1 VKIMT
6 FTQVVTAGR
15 SAVLAL
21 VACAAGSAA
30 AEWTIVVDS
39 GPFPTAQAAA
49 GVEEQV
55 NWLDADRADDT
66 ACTQCFAAMELQR
79 YLRRMIGRSNDFAVV
94 GHAQLP
100 ASGDLVLVGQPTA
113 ATRGLF
119 DALGVGAERLSTLG
133 PEGYSLKS
141 AVTKGRRV
149 VVVAGAECVGTLY
162 GAYDLLYRL
171 GCRWFAPGNL
181 GEDVPHVDAIPDLDV
196 TERPS
201 FVTRGFLAWENRG
214 DADFLLWMA
223 RNRLDYWTLAQEP
236 HSLMH
241 KLGLRM
247 VCGRHHAEDEF
258 IGPYKAYSYDHARF
272 TGDEGRPRDP
282 YPPSPEYQG
291 DANNDGQLSYFEAH
305 PEWYSIVKGKRVP
318 GIRENF
324 GTNFCTSNPHA
335 TTEFVKNYVQGLI
348 DGPYR
353 EADIVRFWTLDAGK
367 WCECT
372 ACKAQGIPTDRYLLL
387 VHRFCQELDKA
398 RAEGRL
404 HRPLEV
410 TFLAYSDV
418 VEPPTRPLP
427 AGFPPNY
434 CMATFYPIN
443 RCYVHRLDD
452 PACSAK
458 NAQYVRQ
465 LAGWTQDPQ
474 RHYRGQLAIGEYYN
488 ISGFKCLPICFM
500 HTMAADI
507 PYYYRA
513 GARTFDYM
521 HVTTARWGN
530 KALTNYQM
538 ARQLWDV
545 NTDCEAL
552 WRDYFARRYGPAA
565 ATMRAFYESVEQML
579 SNATELKYNLARRL
593 DSGAKDLFPT
603 AHLRYERHPG
613 VPCDGPTLVEI
624 VEHGRRCRQ
633 LLTEALAMSLPPAVK
648 ARIAEDEQCFNYGE
662 RTVAF
667 YRACVRAFQ
676 EVRAGRPDAARAHY
690 AEAQRLAELL
700 GADIVSTQGSS
711 SHANA
716 EDAFAASRAKKALE
730 HLAKLLEQ
738 R

>member
-1 VKIMT
+1 MT
-6 FTQVVTAGR
+6 LRTSFVVGR
-15 SAVLAL
+15 FLFVVAMVWAVVPAR
-21 VACAAGSAA
+21 
-30 AEWTIVVDS
+30 AEWTIAVQS
-39 GPFPTAQAAA
+39 GRFSTPMAAA
-49 GVEEQV
+49 GAEEQV

-66 ACTQCFAAMELQR
+66 VCTQCFAALELQR
-79 YLRRMIGRSNDFAVV
+79 YLRRMTGRKEDIRLVDDSRT
-94 GHAQLP
+94 P
-100 ASGDLVLVGQPTA
+100 SSGDLIVVGRA
-113 ATRGLF
+113 ASA
-119 DALGVGAERLSTLG
+119 DARAAFESLGVTEEQLEALG
-133 PEGYSLKS
+133 PEGYRIRSS
-141 AVTKGRRV
+141 VVQGRRL
-149 VVVAGAECVGTLY
+149 VVVAGRERVGTLY
-162 GAYDLLYRL
+162 GVYDLLYRM
-171 GCRWFAPGNL
+171 GCRWFAPGEL
-181 GEDVPHVDAIPDLDV
+181 GEDVPRVEAIPDLDV

-214 DADFLLWMA
+214 DEDFLLWMA

-236 HSLMH
+236 HCLMH

-258 IGPYKAYSYDHARF
+258 IGPYKPYPYDHARF

-282 YPPSPEYQG
+282 YPPSSDYQS
-291 DANNDGQLSYFEAH
+291 DANHDGQLSYFEAH
-305 PEWYSIVKGKRVP
+305 PEWYSMVKGKRTP

-324 GTNFCTSNPHA
+324 GTNYCTSNPHA
-335 TTEFVKNYVQGLI
+335 TAEFVKNYVQGLI
-348 DGPYR
+348 GGPYR

-367 WCECT
+367 WCECD
-372 ACKAQGIPTDRYLLL
+372 ACKAQGTPTDRHLLL

-404 HRPLEV
+404 HRPLDV

-427 AGFPPNY
+427 AGFPPDY
-434 CMATFYPIN
+434 CMATFYPIG

-458 NAQYVRQ
+458 NSQYVRQ

-500 HTMAADI
+500 HTMATDI

-521 HVTTARWGN
+521 HVTTTGWGT

-545 NTDCEAL
+545 QTDCDAL
-552 WRDYFARRYGPAA
+552 WSDYFTRRYGPAA
-565 ATMRAFYESVEQML
+565 ASMRAFYESLEQML
-579 SNATELKYNLARRL
+579 CNATELKYGLARRL
-593 DSGAKDLFPT
+593 DSGVKELFPN
-603 AHLRYERHPG
+603 AHLQYERQPG

-624 VEHGRRCRQ
+624 VEHSRRCRR
-633 LLTEALAMSLPPAVK
+633 LLTESLGLSLPSAMR
-648 ARIAEDEQCFNYGE
+648 ARIVEDEQCFTYGE

-667 YRACVRAFQ
+667 YYACVRAFQ
-676 EVRAGRPDAARAHY
+676 ENRDGRPDAARPYY
-690 AEAQRLAELL
+690 AEARRLGELL
-700 GADIVSTQGSS
+700 RNDTVSTGSSS

-716 EDAFAASRAKKALE
+716 ENAFVAARVPNVLE
-730 HLAKLLEQ
+730 HLAKLLDPAK
-738 R
+738 